1 MGSGGGVAEAELGW
15 GVPFPTRITTLSS
28 NGAPRED
35 GCAPSLGAG
44 AYSPR
49 QAVQAAEPVGKPP
62 ASSFSIA
69 GPHSFIHG
77 CPRCA
82 CRRRGMPRE
91 RQAGGPALAATRP
104 ARTGARH
111 RRVRAGPRAAG
122 PGTESVLQAFSI
134 SSHHGACRG
143 RKSPFPGV
151 SRLRVSAALAASVH
165 NPQELCPPAPAL
177 PLKRLLSTP
186 RLERPLQ
193 PGILL
198 IFSFIFFCY
207 TFPC

>member
-1 MGSGGGVAEAELGW
+1 MSARGGARLGWGAEPPRLGRREQSRPGRGGVEVGSGGGVAKAELGW

-111 RRVRAGPRAAG
+111 RQTEACASRTPCGRTRHGERLTGFQHLLPPRSLSRPKVA
-122 PGTESVLQAFSI
+122 
-134 SSHHGACRG
+134 
-143 RKSPFPGV
+143 FPGCV
-151 SRLRVSAALAASVH
+151 PPSRFRCVGGLRS
-165 NPQELCPPAPAL
+165 
-177 PLKRLLSTP
+177 
-186 RLERPLQ
+186 
-193 PGILL
+193 
-198 IFSFIFFCY
+198 
-207 TFPC
+207 